1 MRIWLWNI
9 ILHEAGSICFCT
21 LFVYSGS
28 FDWADPVPNKSRGVK
43 YFLKALVTQ
52 FHVPLTEMCCNA
64 KRCVVMKR

>member
-9 ILHEAGSICFCT
+9 ILHEAGSIFILYIIC
-21 LFVYSGS
+21 LFWQLWLGP
-28 FDWADPVPNKSRGVK
+28 APNKSRGVK